1 MHFRQKLTFMALGSI
16 LTIAGYLLAT
26 LTSDVTAQSETDKS
40 EPLIVDEIVCRK
52 LRVVDEND
60 KTRVKIDEDSFL
72 GGSINVKRADGKS
85 AVLIGEGAGGGLI
98 MVGNADGK
106 NVVTI
111 HGIAGGHITVGNA
124 DGKSVVTISGIFGGC
139 GSMRLKNASSKKVVD
154 IGAGSD
160 GGDIRVKN
168 ADGKSVVDI
177 GTLSNRGYIEVNGGW
192 IGVDDGYMNVDFADG
207 TTAVLIGRNDGDNGG
222 LVSVYGKEGG
232 EAQLSAN
239 EHGGLLGIYGKTDDK
254 SRVLIGINEKGH
266 GTINTWDK
274 NRYRTR
280 P

>member
-40 EPLIVDEIVCRK
+40 EPLIVDEIVCRQ

-60 KTRVKIDEDSFL
+60 KTRVEIVAYPN
-72 GGSINVKRADGKS
+72 GGNVFVRNADDKSVVYIGAHSDGYVSVREASGKKVVSINAYKGGDISVTNASGKKVVNIGAFRDSGYMKVNRADGETG
-85 AVLIGEGAGGGLI
+85 VF
-98 MVGNADGK
+98 
-106 NVVTI
+106 
-111 HGIAGGHITVGNA
+111 
-124 DGKSVVTISGIFGGC
+124 ISP
-139 GSMRLKNASSKKVVD
+139 
-154 IGAGSD
+154 
-160 GGDIRVKN
+160 
-168 ADGKSVVDI
+168 
-177 GTLSNRGYIEVNGGW
+177 
-192 IGVDDGYMNVDFADG
+192 
-207 TTAVLIGRNDGDNGG
+207 NDGDNGG

-254 SRVLIGINEKGH
+254 ARVLIGINEKGH

>member
-40 EPLIVDEIVCRK
+40 EPLIVDEIVCRQ

-60 KTRVKIDEDSFL
+60 KTRVEIVAYPN
-72 GGSINVKRADGKS
+72 GGNVFVRNADDKSVVYIGAHSDGYVSVREASGKKVVSINAYKGGDISVTNASGKKVVNIGAFRDSGYMKVNRADGEN
-85 AVLIGEGAGGGLI
+85 VVNIGEILNGGY
-98 MVGNADGK
+98 MKVNRADGETG
-106 NVVTI
+106 VF
-111 HGIAGGHITVGNA
+111 
-124 DGKSVVTISGIFGGC
+124 ISP
-139 GSMRLKNASSKKVVD
+139 
-154 IGAGSD
+154 
-160 GGDIRVKN
+160 
-168 ADGKSVVDI
+168 
-177 GTLSNRGYIEVNGGW
+177 
-192 IGVDDGYMNVDFADG
+192 
-207 TTAVLIGRNDGDNGG
+207 NDGDNGG